1 MDNDKWFEQFD
12 FTKDK
17 IETLFTSYEF
27 TQEWNTIQ
35 NLRKWR
41 RRMAIMV
48 ILNDVW
54 FKMPDE
60 VNIRNNTP
68 GWQEL
73 LNLIEE

>member
-1 MDNDKWFEQFD
+1 
-12 FTKDK
+12 
-17 IETLFTSYEF
+17 
-27 TQEWNTIQ
+27 
-35 NLRKWR
+35 
-41 RRMAIMV
+41 MV